1 MSTAAGPT
9 GVTGV
14 ESLLDRGDEFAERG
28 DARAAISFYQA
39 ALTDARRERA
49 LSPEIVPRLRR
60 AQAFIQ
66 ERVGEFERTLDQAL
80 DGGDALDP
88 TSALRLRHAADMVK
102 GRRAIFPQQ
111 PSMFY
116 YPYLAQRQFFERDE
130 FDWAPAFEAAAG
142 DIREEL
148 GDLVGDAV
156 FTPYVEDDPDRP
168 ARDFHNLSNNPAWT
182 ALYLWKNGTLV
193 REIAERCPKT
203 MRALEQA
210 PLSSI
215 GKRTP
220 SVFFSRL
227 EPGAHIPP
235 HTGMLNSRLIC
246 HLPLIVPAGC
256 WLRVGNETRQWDEGK
271 LLIFDDSI
279 EHEAR
284 NPSGEMRTVLIF
296 DIWRPEISAG
306 ERAGISAIFDAID
319 GFQGPPQSD

>member
-9 GVTGV
+9 GIGA
-14 ESLLDRGDEFAERG
+14 LLSRGDQFAEQG
-28 DARAAISFYQA
+28 DSRAAISFYQA
-39 ALTDARRERA
+39 ALADARRERS
-49 LSPEIVPRLRR
+49 LSPEIVARLRS

-66 ERVGEFERTLDQAL
+66 ARVGEFERTLEQAL

-88 TSALRLRHAADMVK
+88 TSALRLRHAVDMVK
-102 GRRAIFPQQ
+102 GSRAIFPQQ

-130 FDWAPAFEAAAG
+130 FDWVLAFEAATA
-142 DIREEL
+142 DIRQEL
-148 GDLVGDAV
+148 VDLLGNAA

-168 ARDFHNLSNNPAWT
+168 ARDFHNLNNNPAWT
-182 ALYLWKNGTLV
+182 ALYLWKNGRLV
-193 REIAERCPKT
+193 PDIAGRCPKT
-203 MRALEQA
+203 MRALEQV
-210 PLSSI
+210 PLSGI

-227 EPGAHIPP
+227 ESGAHIPP

-246 HLPLIVPAGC
+246 HLPLIVPTGC
-256 WLRVGNETRQWDEGK
+256 WLRVGNETREWDEGK

-284 NPSGEMRTVLIF
+284 NPSGEMRIVLIF
-296 DIWRPEISAG
+296 DIWRPELSAG

-319 GFQGPPQSD
+319 GFRAAPPD